1 MVNTVSKLLVANR
14 GEIAL
19 RVVRTAREMGIRTV
33 AVYAEQDRDE
43 QYVQMADEAYLL
55 PGDTYRDTYLNEDLL
70 IGILHR
76 SGADAVHPG
85 YGFLSEVPSFATKVR
100 EAGAVWVGPDPKAL
114 VDLGDKITARRVAA
128 RAKVPPVPGISE
140 PVRDMR
146 ELLDFAQTH
155 GYPIMMKRTDGGG
168 GRGITIVHNDDEL
181 RSFYLSHDAL
191 QGGDLDE
198 YFVERFID
206 KARHVETQCGRD
218 SHGDF
223 VVYSTRDCSVQRRNQ
238 KLVEE
243 APAPFLPPKA
253 LEALERYSRGL
264 FEAVDYVGLGTCEF
278 MLTEQGKVYFL
289 EVNPRLQVEH
299 TVSEQV
305 CGLDLVREQLTI
317 AAGGHLT
324 RPEGI
329 RGHSFE
335 LRITCED
342 PATNLTPSSG
352 TLTGLQWPAGPGI
365 RVDSGVKAGDTISPK
380 FDSLMGKLVV
390 TAQDR
395 ATAVARVR
403 RALGELCI
411 EGVPSPAS
419 LFEQIFDDPEFTA
432 EQHPFS
438 VSTKWLERK
447 YLNREPAAAGAGQPA
462 SLAGASSE
470 KPAASDSFFIEVNDK
485 RVKLTVPQTIVDG
498 LTGAARVRS
507 ARRATQP
514 LRGQGLHDI
523 GKPKVDDGAKSGII
537 SSPMQ
542 AIVTRVNVAEG
553 QSVTKGDLLVVLE
566 SMKMENYVYAPVNGT
581 VKKICVGP
589 ADGVDGGQTLVELDI
604 HAAEGAQ
611 AASVASA
618 DEGQGT
624 EGDRQ

>member
-1 MVNTVSKLLVANR
+1 M
-14 GEIAL
+14 
-19 RVVRTAREMGIRTV
+19 
-33 AVYAEQDRDE
+33 
-43 QYVQMADEAYLL
+43 
-55 PGDTYRDTYLNEDLL
+55 
-70 IGILHR
+70 
-76 SGADAVHPG
+76 
-85 YGFLSEVPSFATKVR
+85 
-100 EAGAVWVGPDPKAL
+100 
-114 VDLGDKITARRVAA
+114 
-128 RAKVPPVPGISE
+128 
-140 PVRDMR
+140 
-146 ELLDFAQTH
+146 
-155 GYPIMMKRTDGGG
+155 
-168 GRGITIVHNDDEL
+168 
-181 RSFYLSHDAL
+181 
-191 QGGDLDE
+191 
-198 YFVERFID
+198 
-206 KARHVETQCGRD
+206 
-218 SHGDF
+218 
-223 VVYSTRDCSVQRRNQ
+223 
-238 KLVEE
+238 
-243 APAPFLPPKA
+243 
-253 LEALERYSRGL
+253 
-264 FEAVDYVGLGTCEF
+264 
-278 MLTEQGKVYFL
+278 
-289 EVNPRLQVEH
+289 
-299 TVSEQV
+299 
-305 CGLDLVREQLTI
+305 
-317 AAGGHLT
+317 
-324 RPEGI
+324 
-329 RGHSFE
+329 
-335 LRITCED
+335 
-342 PATNLTPSSG
+342 
-352 TLTGLQWPAGPGI
+352 
-365 RVDSGVKAGDTISPK
+365 DSGVKAGDTISPK

-390 TAQDR
+390 TAQNR

-403 RALGELCI
+403 RALGELRI

-611 AASVASA
+611 AASAASA
-618 DEGQGT
+618 GEGQGT